1 MSNVISFNVYKN
13 TLRRSSGNDPV
24 SSESGYTEILCR
36 FKEGD
41 DWEEVNGGIV
51 TAGFFVSE
59 DNVEQMTANVVNRE
73 ARFTIPGTLVGNRNP
88 IYFGIAGSISTGE
101 NSYITIATNVVKL
114 DVIRGVVIDRL
125 SPDAEAD
132 ENHYAQ
138 LLATLNEGLTSK
150 ADKAEIDNRFE
161 LHLSVAF
168 DENGVPVKWD
178 NKTTYSAGDFTG
190 SRIVKAFIASNV
202 TQLNGGTFA
211 QTNLTD
217 IYIDKVEGTIS
228 ISPTA
233 YPAGTTVHYKGEF
246 NAVGFIV
253 RAMKYFEENK
263 ADKANVYTKSEVDV
277 ALAVKAAADHTHSE
291 YLTAQDISGKYEK
304 PSGGIPKT
312 DLSSEVQASLGKADS
327 ALQSHQSLA
336 NYYNKTEVDGA
347 LAGKAAASHTH
358 SEYLTAQDISG
369 KEDKANKVESNMAS
383 IVGTAYP
390 RTKYPSVYAVW
401 EHLSNYFYSR
411 SEIDRFTYT
420 KEEVDTALAGKAAAN
435 HTHSEYLTETEASEL
450 ISGIEELKTDVS
462 YDLYSS
468 SVKAALYNYM
478 SAAAYTDYTY
488 TQGDYSGFY
497 TESNISVSA
506 MTEEGYDLS
515 AAAPVTVPE
524 GAAKCVLY
532 DTVTKRLLTQTF
544 TSGYAI
550 KNLIPNRPYIY
561 IFLNSSDEV
570 LSSGTVKAK
579 GQVRF
584 IDAQCGTSEDAPFN
598 VRDLGGWAC
607 DGGQMKYGLIYRG
620 SELNVDVAL
629 TNAQKKVFL
638 DELNIGDEID
648 LRDESSVTD
657 TALDS
662 SRVNYAQ
669 IPINYYN
676 SALNMN
682 ERGKLGTI
690 IKRIAQ
696 NLREGRVTYIHCQAG
711 ADRTATV
718 CALLEAVCGVSN
730 SDIDRDYEITS
741 FSKESYSGN
750 RNTRKR
756 NTSHSSAGQ
765 SGAATWINYIL
776 RINNDNKDTSDANDS
791 FQKRVVR
798 LLIKSGASID
808 DINDIRA
815 ALIDGNPQKLEHPY
829 GKATITAN
837 LTNVN
842 ISNTADSVYIRQ
854 PFEAFLYTD
863 DLYAIKNVS
872 VTMGGSNVT
881 SSCYNHG
888 RISISSVTG
897 DVVIT
902 ASASN
907 TTIPTK
913 TSDLTNDS
921 GFLTSHQDISGKE
934 DKSNKVTSMSASSTD
949 AQYPT
954 AKAVYDKIRSE
965 IQTAIGGIENGSY

>member
-1 MSNVISFNVYKN
+1 MALQEYTP
-13 TLRRSSGNDPV
+13 TLWEDAP
-24 SSESGYTEILCR
+24 SSETPINASNLNNME
-36 FKEGD
+36 
-41 DWEEVNGGIV
+41 GGISRA
-51 TAGFFVSE
+51 TAAIRELEQTGVSPE
-59 DNVEQMTANVVNRE
+59 AIAAAVNAYLE
-73 ARFTIPGTLVGNRNP
+73 EH
-88 IYFGIAGSISTGE
+88 GI
-101 NSYITIATNVVKL
+101 
-114 DVIRGVVIDRL
+114 DC
-125 SPDAEAD
+125 
-132 ENHYAQ
+132 
-138 LLATLNEGLTSK
+138 
-150 ADKAEIDNRFE
+150 
-161 LHLSVAF
+161 
-168 DENGVPVKWD
+168 
-178 NKTTYSAGDFTG
+178 
-190 SRIVKAFIASNV
+190 
-202 TQLNGGTFA
+202 
-211 QTNLTD
+211 
-217 IYIDKVEGTIS
+217 
-228 ISPTA
+228 
-233 YPAGTTVHYKGEF
+233 
-246 NAVGFIV
+246 
-253 RAMKYFEENK
+253 
-263 ADKANVYTKSEVDV
+263 YTKSQVDE
-277 ALAVKAAADHTHSE
+277 ALIKIT
-291 YLTAQDISGKYEK
+291 
-304 PSGGIPKT
+304 
-312 DLSSEVQASLGKADS
+312 
-327 ALQSHQSLA
+327 
-336 NYYNKTEVDGA
+336 
-347 LAGKAAASHTH
+347 
-358 SEYLTAQDISG
+358 
-369 KEDKANKVESNMAS
+369 
-383 IVGTAYP
+383 
-390 RTKYPSVYAVW
+390 
-401 EHLSNYFYSR
+401 
-411 SEIDRFTYT
+411 
-420 KEEVDTALAGKAAAN
+420 
-435 HTHSEYLTETEASEL
+435 EL
-450 ISGIEELKTDVS
+450 ISGFKGIETDIS

-468 SVKAALYNYM
+468 SVKASLYNYM
-478 SAAAYTDYTY
+478 SAAAYTDYVY

-524 GAAKCVLY
+524 NAVKCVLY
-532 DTVTKRLLTQTF
+532 DTVTKRLMTQTV

-550 KNLIPNRPYIY
+550 KNLIPNHPYIY

-570 LSSGTVKAK
+570 LSNGTVKAK

-620 SELNVDVAL
+620 SELDVDVAL

-638 DELNIGDEID
+638 DELNVGDEID
-648 LRDESSVTD
+648 LRDVATVTD

-662 SRVNYAQ
+662 SRVNYVQ

-776 RINNDNKDTSDANDS
+776 RINEDNKDTSDANDS

-798 LLIKSGASID
+798 LLIKTGVSIE

-815 ALIDGNPQKLEHPY
+815 ALIDGDPQKLEHPY
-829 GKATITAN
+829 GKATITTN

-888 RISISSVTG
+888 KISISSVTG
-897 DVVIT
+897 NVVIT

-907 TTIPTK
+907 TIIPTK

-921 GFLTSHQDISGKE
+921 GFLTSQDISGKE
-934 DKSNKVTSMSASSTD
+934 NVSARVTSVTSSSD
-949 AQYPT
+949 DSHYPT
-954 AKAVYDKIRSE
+954 AKAVWTA
-965 IQTAIGGIENGSY
+965 IQTAIGGIGNGY